1 MRCPIWCDEGGVQL
15 PPGAAP
21 LPNSQR
27 CQCSIFVKLYMYRQQ
42 RQSIVPVRL
51 GKKGSKYIAFAAAS
65 GVQPGYQVSIACKTI
80 IKQNYNYK
88 HKDKLIFIVEHISP
102 GRMSS

>member
-42 RQSIVPVRL
+42 RQSVVPVRL

-65 GVQPGYQVSIACKTI
+65 GVQPVRA
-80 IKQNYNYK
+80 
-88 HKDKLIFIVEHISP
+88 HILYALAWSGFTLARP
-102 GRMSS
+102 VGWMGGWGALP